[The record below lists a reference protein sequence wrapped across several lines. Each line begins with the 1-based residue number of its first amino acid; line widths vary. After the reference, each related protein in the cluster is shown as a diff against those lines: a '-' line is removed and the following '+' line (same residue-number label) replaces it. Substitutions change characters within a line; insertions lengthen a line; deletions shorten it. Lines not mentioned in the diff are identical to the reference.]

1 LAFFQLL
8 WSFIIFEKRPN
19 KIWLVLAFFGQLDFY
34 VDLADLKMILA
45 GFWALADF

>member
-8 WSFIIFEKRPN
+8 WPFFIFEKRPN
-19 KIWLVLAFFGQLDFY
+19 EIWLFLAFSGHFGYY

-45 GFWALADF
+45 GLWALAGF